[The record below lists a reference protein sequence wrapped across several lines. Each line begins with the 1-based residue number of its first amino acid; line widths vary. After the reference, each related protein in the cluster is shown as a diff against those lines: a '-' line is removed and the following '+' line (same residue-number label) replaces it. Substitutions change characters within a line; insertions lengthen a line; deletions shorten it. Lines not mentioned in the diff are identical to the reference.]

1 MFKTLQLSLTD
12 FQNRQLSDFQEEY
25 KTALCPK
32 CRFPLKVNA
41 FWREGQ
47 IVVASGY
54 CQVHGSCSPEE
65 ILREA

>member
-1 MFKTLQLSLTD
+1 MFKRPHLS
-12 FQNRQLSDFQEEY
+12 LSDFQNKKLTEFQAEY
-25 KTALCPK
+25 KNTSCPTCK
-32 CRFPLKVNA
+32 KQIKVNA

-65 ILREA
+65 IIKGA